1 MSPVPTRQLGKN
13 GPQVPALGFGAM
25 GLSYGYST
33 PGPDSE
39 RFALL
44 DRAFELGLTFWDTA
58 DVYAD
63 SEDLLGA
70 WFKRTGKRDSIFLAS
85 KFGGSMD
92 SGTWTTD
99 SSPAYC
105 KAACEKSLKRLGV
118 DSIDLYYCHR
128 VDSVTPIE
136 HTVAAMAELVKYVAY
151 LFYLICE
158 I

>member
-1 MSPVPTRQLGKN
+1 MSTVPTRQLGKD
-13 GPQVPALGFGAM
+13 GPQVPALGFGTM
-25 GLSYGYST
+25 GLSVGYST
-33 PGPDSE
+33 PGSDSE

-58 DVYAD
+58 DIYGD

-92 SGTWTTD
+92 NGVWATD
-99 SSPAYC
+99 SSAAYC

-118 DSIDLYYCHR
+118 DFIDLYYCHR

-136 HTVAAMAELVKYVAY
+136 HTVAAMFELVR
-151 LFYLICE
+151 
-158 I
+158 